1 MECRWSRT
9 ICSATP
15 SASAESTPVS
25 SSGAP
30 SNVLDSR
37 RSLHRRYPL
46 PKEWRMPSL
55 ARRLTAEALG
65 TFGLVFVGA
74 AVVVVNGGFPNSG
87 IGLLGIALAHAVV
100 LSVMVTSTM
109 TISGGHLNPAVT
121 IGLLV
126 GRRIDPVSAA
136 AYIVAQ
142 LAAACVAALLVKLL
156 LPHLAVRN
164 ALLGVPVIANS
175 VTLGQAIGMELILT
189 FFLVSAVY
197 GTAVSPDAPRVG
209 GFGIGLVLLFDIL
222 VGGPLTGAAMNPARA
237 FGPAAVSGEWVGQL
251 VYWIGPI
258 AGGILAALLW
268 EFVLLPRGPQ
278 RRRKTD

>member
-1 MECRWSRT
+1 
-9 ICSATP
+9 
-15 SASAESTPVS
+15 
-25 SSGAP
+25 
-30 SNVLDSR
+30 
-37 RSLHRRYPL
+37 
-46 PKEWRMPSL
+46 MPSL

-100 LSVMVTSTM
+100 LSVMVSATM

-121 IGLLV
+121 LGLLAT
-126 GRRIDPVSAA
+126 RRIDPASAA
-136 AYIVAQ
+136 AYIVTQ

-156 LPHLAVRN
+156 LPPSAVRN
-164 ALLGVPVIANS
+164 TMLGVPVIASS
-175 VTLGQAIGMELILT
+175 VSLGQAIGMEAVLT
-189 FFLVSAVY
+189 FFLMSAVF
-197 GTAVSPDAPRVG
+197 GTAVSADAPRVA

-237 FGPAAVSGEWVGQL
+237 FGPAVVAQQWVGHL
-251 VYWIGPI
+251 AYWIGPVLG
-258 AGGILAALLW
+258 ALVAAVLW
-268 EFVLLPRGPQ
+268 EYVLLPRPPH

>member
-1 MECRWSRT
+1 
-9 ICSATP
+9 
-15 SASAESTPVS
+15 
-25 SSGAP
+25 
-30 SNVLDSR
+30 
-37 RSLHRRYPL
+37 
-46 PKEWRMPSL
+46 MPSL

-65 TFGLVFVGA
+65 TFGLVFIGA

-100 LSVMVTSTM
+100 LSVMVTATM

-121 IGLLV
+121 AGLLV
-126 GRRIDPVSAA
+126 ARRIDAGSAA

-142 LAAACVAALLVKLL
+142 LVAAVIAAVLVKLL
-156 LPHLAVRN
+156 LPPHAVRA
-164 ALLGVPVIANS
+164 ALLGVPVIASS
-175 VTLGQAIGMELILT
+175 VSLGQAIGIEVVLT
-189 FFLVSAVY
+189 FFLVSAVF

-237 FGPAAVSGEWVGQL
+237 FGPALVAGTWVGQL

-258 AGGILAALLW
+258 VGGILAALLW
-268 EFVLLPRGPQ
+268 EYVLLPRTPP
-278 RRRKTD
+278 RRRRTD